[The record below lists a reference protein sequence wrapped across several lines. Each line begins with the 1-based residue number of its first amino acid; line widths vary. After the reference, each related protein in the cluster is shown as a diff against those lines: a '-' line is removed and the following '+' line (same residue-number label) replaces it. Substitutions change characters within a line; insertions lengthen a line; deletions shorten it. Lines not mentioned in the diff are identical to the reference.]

1 MDEECFRVL
10 VVNLVYRAVLT
21 LLARFIESHMV
32 QRRHIIIKLG
42 RQLQYSLK
50 IPECLQIVT
59 AEDPG
64 LTDDDIRI
72 SAFILCC
79 SFFLAAL
86 ACCVVVPVRRT
97 LLDTWVFWAVVI
109 NPGCICI
116 LLWLRLIFARRRR
129 LSRRNMYGEL
139 ESERDL
145 GLDGLV
151 KDIWTC

>member
-10 VVNLVYRAVLT
+10 IANLVYKGALT
-21 LLARFIESHMV
+21 LLACFIENHIV

-72 SAFILCC
+72 SALILCC
-79 SFFLAAL
+79 SLFCAAL
-86 ACCVVVPVRRT
+86 ACCIVMPVRRT
-97 LLDTWVFWAVVI
+97 LLDVWVFCAVVI
-109 NPGCICI
+109 NPWCICM
-116 LLWLRLIFARRRR
+116 LLWLYLIFVKRRR
-129 LSRRNMYGEL
+129 LSRRNLYGEL
-139 ESERDL
+139 ESERDS

-151 KDIWTC
+151 KDI